1 MVKLTIAAVPLALA
15 AFASAKPDFEKRQAS
30 GSGTASRTGSA
41 ASSSAATG
49 GASAVPTSTF
59 TGTLPASV
67 SSIIAGIS
75 SGFGDTT
82 STTSLFTTYPAGASN
97 PQVTGAPGL
106 PNLNSILPSNFPA
119 LDVVPPT
126 DSPQVQQWMS
136 QIDFSQV
143 PNVSTTV
150 DAASCSGNPTN
161 LAQAGASGNCWW
173 TCGQCTRSSD
183 ITTCPDQNTWG
194 LSYDDGPS
202 PYTPTL
208 LQYLNQNNIK
218 STFFVVGSRVISRPQ
233 MLQTEFQQG
242 HQISVHTWS
251 HHPLT
256 TLTNAEIV
264 AELGWSKEV
273 IRSVIGVTPNTMRPP
288 YGDIDDRVRAI
299 SLQMGLTPIIW
310 TTPPG
315 RQPYDTN
322 DWRISAGVVSPAEVV
337 YNFESIIKNASSL
350 STGYIVLAHDLYQQA
365 VDIAV
370 NVVLPAAKQMS
381 PAQNLM
387 PIVQCLKKPASDAY
401 VETYSNS
408 SGALPNEVGTTGT
421 HSITS
426 SRAAAPAL
434 STGSGAAGSA
444 GSSTGG
450 RNFSAASLSSLP
462 TLVLP
467 TAVLGAVMLFFGLL
481 A

>member
-1 MVKLTIAAVPLALA
+1 MVKFSLAAAVPLALA
-15 AFASAKPDFEKRQAS
+15 AVAAAKPDFERRQAAS
-30 GSGTASRTGSA
+30 GSGTRSSASGTASA
-41 ASSSAATG
+41 AGAA
-49 GASAVPTSTF
+49 APTSTF

-67 SSIIAGIS
+67 SSLLAGVS
-75 SGFGDTT
+75 SGPGVTT
-82 STTSLFTTYPAGASN
+82 STTSLFTTYAAGAKN

-106 PNLNSILPSNFPA
+106 PDINTIAPSSFPA
-119 LDVVPPT
+119 LDVIPPT
-126 DSPQVQQWMS
+126 DSAQVQRWIS
-136 QIDFSQV
+136 QIDWSKV
-143 PNVSTTV
+143 PNVTTTV
-150 DAASCSGNPTN
+150 DSASCSGNPTN
-161 LAQAGASGNCWW
+161 LAQAGANGNCWW
-173 TCGQCTRSSD
+173 TCGQCTRSTD
-183 ITTCPDQNTWG
+183 ITTCPDVNTWG

-208 LQYLNQNNIK
+208 LQYLNQNNLK

-251 HHPLT
+251 HHALT
-256 TLTNAEIV
+256 TLTNEQIV

-315 RQPYDTN
+315 GNPYDTN
-322 DWRISAGVVSPAEVV
+322 DWKIAAGVVSPAEVV

-370 NVVLPAAKQMS
+370 NIVLPAAQQMS
-381 PAQNLM
+381 PKQNLM

-401 VETYSNS
+401 VETYANS
-408 SGALPNEVGTTGT
+408 SGSLPNEVGTSGT
-421 HSITS
+421 HSLT
-426 SRAAAPAL
+426 ATQA
-434 STGSGAAGSA
+434 AAGSLA
-444 GSSTGG
+444 TATGSSSGSG
-450 RNFSAASLSSLP
+450 SGSGSSGASMGSVPSF
-462 TLVLP
+462 VLP
-467 TAVLGAVMLFFGLL
+467 TAVLGLVMLSFGLL
-481 A
+481 V

>member
-1 MVKLTIAAVPLALA
+1 MVKLTLAAVPLALA
-15 AFASAKPDFEKRQAS
+15 AIVAGKPDFEKRQAS
-30 GSGTASRTGSA
+30 GSGSSSRRVT
-41 ASSSAATG
+41 SSAA
-49 GASAVPTSTF
+49 GATAAAPTSTF
-59 TGTLPASV
+59 TGSLPASV
-67 SSIIAGIS
+67 SSILAGVS
-75 SGFGDTT
+75 SGPGVTT
-82 STTSLFTTYPAGASN
+82 STTSLFTTYAAGAKN

-106 PNLNSILPSNFPA
+106 PDINQISPANFPT

-126 DSPQVQQWMS
+126 NSPQVQQWLS
-136 QIDFSQV
+136 QIDFSKV
-143 PNVSTTV
+143 PNATVTV
-150 DAASCSGNPTN
+150 DSASCSGNPSN

-173 TCGQCTRSSD
+173 TCGQCTRSTD
-183 ITTCPDQNTWG
+183 ITTCPDTNTWG

-208 LQYLNQNNIK
+208 LEYLNQNNLK

-251 HHPLT
+251 HPPLT
-256 TLTNAEIV
+256 TLTNEQIV

-273 IRSVIGVTPNTMRPP
+273 IRSVLGVTPNTMRPP

-315 RQPYDTN
+315 GQPYDTN
-322 DWRISAGVVSPAEVV
+322 DWRIAAGVVSAAEVV

-370 NVVLPAAKQMS
+370 NVVLPAAAQMS
-381 PAQNLM
+381 PKQNLM
-387 PIVQCLKKPASDAY
+387 PIVQCLKKPSSDAY

-408 SGALPNEVGTTGT
+408 SGSLPNETGASGT
-421 HSITS
+421 HQLTS
-426 SRAAAPAL
+426 TKA
-434 STGSGAAGSA
+434 AAGSLA
-444 GSSTGG
+444 SATSGGSSSGSG
-450 RNFSAASLSSLP
+450 SSGKSAASISSIP
-462 TLVLP
+462 SIVLP
-467 TAVLGAVMLFFGLL
+467 TTVLGAVMLFFGLL
-481 A
+481 V